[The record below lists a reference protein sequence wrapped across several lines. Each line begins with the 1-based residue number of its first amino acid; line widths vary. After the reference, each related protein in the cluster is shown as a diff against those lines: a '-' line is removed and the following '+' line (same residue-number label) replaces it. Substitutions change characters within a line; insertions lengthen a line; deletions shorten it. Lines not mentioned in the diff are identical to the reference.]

1 MVSLRT
7 RLVLA
12 VTAVALTALLAA
24 DIATYSSLRTFLYN
38 RVDQALIAQA
48 ALFENQPQGGVAVG
62 QPNPV
67 DGQQRFYPPHLTS
80 SGYYFE
86 VRSPD
91 GSVRFPANPSPV
103 YVDGKAYSPKLPAHI
118 SDFEMTTAGNDPG
131 VFFNAASTKTGGPEF
146 RVLAVQR
153 SDDDVVILA
162 TSLAETNSTLHG
174 LLVIELTVTALALLA
189 AVILSLWVVRVGLH
203 PLRDIEAT
211 ADAIAA
217 GEMDQRVPGENERT
231 EVGRLARALNV
242 MLSRI
247 QSAFEQRDETEAELR
262 TSEERLRRFVADA
275 SHELRTPLA
284 AVSAYAELF
293 ERGAKEHPED
303 LGRVLT
309 GIRSET
315 SRMSTLVEDL
325 FLLAR
330 LDEGRPLRSEPVDL
344 VALARESV
352 HTANTVGPQWPVT
365 LSADKPVE
373 IWGDSDRLRQV
384 VDNLLGN
391 VRAHTPAGTS
401 TTVSVQGEGDE
412 AVLSVADEGEGFGD
426 TPVDKIFERFYR
438 ADPSRSRAHGG
449 TGLGL
454 SIVQAIV
461 VAHGGR
467 VEAANGPD
475 GGAVIT
481 VHLPL
486 RKTSTT
492 LVTSQV

>member
-1 MVSLRT
+1 MSLRT

-38 RVDQALIAQA
+38 RVDQALLTQA
-48 ALFENQPQGGVAVG
+48 EAFQNPSPAGVAVG
-62 QPNPV
+62 QPNPGA
-67 DGQQRFYPPHLTS
+67 GQGVFLPPHLTS
-80 SGYYFE
+80 SGYYFV
-86 VRSPD
+86 VRNAN
-91 GSVRFPANPSPV
+91 GTIRFPANPSPV
-103 YVDGKAYSPKLPAHI
+103 YVDGKAYSPSLPAHI
-118 SDFEMTTAGNDPG
+118 SGFEKSAVGEDPA
-131 VFFNAASTKTGGPEF
+131 VLFNASSTKTGGPEF

-153 SDDDVVILA
+153 SDHDVVVLA
-162 TSLAETNSTLHG
+162 TSLDDVNTTLHG

-189 AVILSLWVVRVGLH
+189 AIILGLWVVRVGLH
-203 PLRDIEAT
+203 PLRDVEAT

-217 GEMDQRVPGENERT
+217 GEMDQRVPGENDRT

-262 TSEERLRRFVADA
+262 ASEERLRRFVADA

-303 LGRVLT
+303 LGRVLN

-330 LDEGRPLRSEPVDL
+330 LDEGRPLQSEPVDL

-352 HTANTVGPQWPVT
+352 HTANTVGPDWPAS
-365 LSADKPVE
+365 LEADEPVE
-373 IWGDSDRLRQV
+373 VWGDDDRLRQV

-391 VRAHTPAGTS
+391 VRAHTPQGTH
-401 TTVSVQGEGDE
+401 TTVSVRSVDDE
-412 AVLSVADEGEGFGD
+412 AVLQVADQGEGFGD
-426 TPVDKIFERFYR
+426 ASVDKIFERFYR
-438 ADPSRSRAHGG
+438 VDPSRSRAKGG

-467 VEAANGPD
+467 VEASNGAN

-481 VHLPL
+481 VHLPVRGKAPAL
-486 RKTSTT
+486 AVS
-492 LVTSQV
+492 LA